1 MTTRLILVSHAP
13 TAATRAA
20 RFPDDESLDDHGYDQ
35 AQAAVGAL
43 HRLDEVR
50 SGPERRCQETAAGL
64 CLGPRIDPALA
75 DLDIGSWR
83 GRALSE
89 IEHAEPAALRAWLTD
104 PAAAP
109 HGGESVRDLLDRVG
123 DWLDGWCTT
132 SGRIAVITHSSVIR
146 AAVLHALHAPPES
159 FWRIDVSPLSHTRLS
174 GGGNRWTLRETG
186 HPLTPPA
193 EEA

>member
-20 RFPDDESLDDHGYDQ
+20 RFPDDESLDHHGYAR

-43 HRLDEVR
+43 YRLDEVR

-64 CLGPRIDPALA
+64 SLEPRIDPAVA
-75 DLDIGSWR
+75 DLDVGSWR
-83 GRALSE
+83 GCALSE

-123 DWLDGWCTT
+123 DWLDGWGTT
-132 SGRIAVITHSSVIR
+132 SGRIAVITHSAVIR
-146 AAVLHALHAPPES
+146 AAVLHALHVPPES
-159 FWRIDVSPLSHTRLS
+159 FWRIDVSPLSHTWLS

-186 HPLTPPA
+186 HPLTPPGEDA
-193 EEA
+193 